1 MKVLYAAALSLAFFS
16 VATAETRLWAT
27 WVNGVDQGE
36 GAGIYIRSSTNAP
49 VKDLWSNDMRCGIG
63 GNIVVPASLKV
74 KAGDKLDL
82 EWHRDNRTNSDIIID
97 PEQRGPIQL
106 YMAPAGSNGSGN
118 VWVKILSAAYS
129 SSYRKWGT
137 EALLDKRGRATI
149 WVPNVP
155 AGKYLLRPEI
165 LALHEADELYGR
177 NPDRGIQ
184 VYTSCIQIEVTS
196 SGPYTLPSG
205 IPFPGAYTGCTPGI
219 TWDLRWD
226 PATYKAAGGD
236 LWSQHASGLRV
247 PQDPTK
253 PPSSNVF
260 HKPAPAPL
268 RTN

>member
-63 GNIVVPASLKV
+63 
-74 KAGDKLDL
+74 
-82 EWHRDNRTNSDIIID
+82 EWT
-97 PEQRGPIQL
+97 

-205 IPFPGAYTGCTPGI
+205 IPFPGAYTGCTPGT